1 MLLPPGLDQNAPSLP
16 RPRGRPSGLIL
27 SRLIDWSLRWISF
40 IVARIP
46 EQRREEAA
54 LLLAAAALAVSEG
67 LSGAAAHARALVWH
81 SSFRG
86 GHVADLRGQ
95 GDGGWS
101 LADGTQLPGDGDP

>member
-1 MLLPPGLDQNAPSLP
+1 MLLPPGLDENAPSLP